1 MKENIHSNIE
11 LGNTNTCANSS
22 VFRENYFF
30 STYLPKLNFVLQI
43 FTNLRFAFDLC
54 SKPFSKASKMFQDGL
69 STIKANAYPQLRVR
83 RKPLQGTRV
92 AKLGV
97 WQKGITLQTLVAG
110 FLINLTCLAS
120 VNAYPIFAQ
129 QNYSNPR
136 EANGRIVCANC
147 HLAQKPVEIEVPQ
160 SVLPDTVF
168 EAVVKIPC
176 DQQVKQV
183 LGNGKKGQLN
193 VGAVVILPDGFS
205 IAPAERIPPEL
216 KEKVGN
222 LYPQPYS
229 DSQKN
234 IVVVGPVPGKLYSE
248 MVFPL
253 LSPDPAKD
261 KKVSY
266 LKYPIYF
273 GGNRGRGQVYPDGSR
288 SNNTVYSASTTGKI
302 TQIEK
307 AGKKGGYDIY
317 IDTKNGEQVIEKIP
331 PGPDLIVKVGQS
343 LQPEQPLTNNPNVGG
358 FGQQETEIV
367 LQNPARVEG
376 LIVFLGAIVL
386 TQVFLVLKK
395 KQFEKVQLAQMDLS

>member
-1 MKENIHSNIE
+1 M
-11 LGNTNTCANSS
+11 L
-22 VFRENYFF
+22 
-30 STYLPKLNFVLQI
+30 LNFQ
-43 FTNLRFAFDLC
+43 
-54 SKPFSKASKMFQDGL
+54 PAS
-69 STIKANAYPQLRVR
+69 
-83 RKPLQGTRV
+83 
-92 AKLGV
+92 
-97 WQKGITLQTLVAG
+97 
-110 FLINLTCLAS
+110 
-120 VNAYPIFAQ
+120 AYPIFAQ
-129 QNYSNPR
+129 QNYNNPR

-193 VGAVVILPDGFS
+193 VGAVVILPEGFS

-222 LYPQPYS
+222 LYPQTYS

-234 IVVVGPVPGKLYSE
+234 IVVVGPVPGKMYSE

-261 KKVSY
+261 KKLSY

-288 SNNTVYSASTTGKI
+288 SNNTVFNAPVSGKVS
-302 TQIEK
+302 QIVPT
-307 AGKKGGYDIY
+307 GKKGGFEVY
-317 IDTKNGEQVIEKIP
+317 IDTPNGEQVVEKIP
-331 PGPDLIVKVGQS
+331 PGPDLIVQTGQS
-343 LQPEQPLTNNPNVGG
+343 IQSEQPLTNNPNVGG

-367 LQNPARVEG
+367 LQNPARIQG
-376 LIVFLGAIVL
+376 LLIFLGAVVL

-395 KQFEKVQLAQMDLS
+395 KQFEKVQLAQMDFGG

>member
-1 MKENIHSNIE
+1 MKNSIYINKIDTNICLPNFFNVANI
-11 LGNTNTCANSS
+11 ANIANNLISHI
-22 VFRENYFF
+22 FIKKAQFLYMCLF
-30 STYLPKLNFVLQI
+30 SFVL
-43 FTNLRFAFDLC
+43 
-54 SKPFSKASKMFQDGL
+54 M
-69 STIKANAYPQLRVR
+69 
-83 RKPLQGTRV
+83 
-92 AKLGV
+92 
-97 WQKGITLQTLVAG
+97 
-110 FLINLTCLAS
+110 NLTSA
-120 VNAYPIFAQ
+120 NAYPIFAQ

-193 VGAVVILPDGFS
+193 VGAVVILPEGFS
-205 IAPAERIPPEL
+205 IAPADRIPPEL
-216 KEKVGN
+216 KEKVKD

-248 MVFPL
+248 MVFPI
-253 LSPDPAKD
+253 LSPDPSKE

-288 SNNTVYSASTTGKI
+288 SNNTVYSASTSGKI
-302 TQIEK
+302 SQIVQT
-307 AGKKGGYDIY
+307 GKKGGFEVY
-317 IDTKNGEQVIEKIP
+317 IDTAKGEQVVEKIP
-331 PGPDLIVKVGQS
+331 AGPDLIVKNGQS
-343 LQPEQPLTNNPNVGG
+343 VQPEQPLTNNPNVGG

-376 LIVFLGAIVL
+376 LIVFLGAIVV

-395 KQFEKVQLAQMDLS
+395 KQFEKVQLAQMDFNN